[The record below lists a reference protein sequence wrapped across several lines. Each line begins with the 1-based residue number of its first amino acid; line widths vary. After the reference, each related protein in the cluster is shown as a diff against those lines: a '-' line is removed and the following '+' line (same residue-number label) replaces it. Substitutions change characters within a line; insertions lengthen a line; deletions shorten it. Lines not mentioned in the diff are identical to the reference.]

1 MIDNPEQLDEDAILP
16 DSQQEDEGDLSE
28 NISFKEAIVMNTD
41 WTIDTLNNQITKGN
55 IDLQPSFQRRSA
67 WDDIRKSKLIE
78 SMIVGIPVPS
88 IVLAE
93 NKERKGRFIVIDG
106 KQRLVSINDFY
117 KEDFKLKKLEI
128 RPDLNNKSYSELPEE
143 DREFLDNNTFR
154 STLIRNWVDDD
165 FLYTIFYRLNSGS
178 LALSPQELRKALIGG
193 SLLNYIED
201 YLLSSDSFK
210 KVFGE
215 KLDKRMRDSELV
227 LRFISYELHVKEYA
241 GNLKAFLDSLVTEFE
256 NDWDN
261 KKAIVDILLKRL
273 DLAIDTTYEIFGK
286 NAFKK
291 WTVEGRYEKTINRAV
306 FDAVARFFGEQH
318 VADAAIANKEH
329 LIEVYKNTCINP
341 DFKNAVEKT
350 TKTRDSVDTR
360 INLWGYDLANALG
373 MQYDPE
379 EKRVS

>member
-1 MIDNPEQLDEDAILP
+1 MSDNQMPLEEELILP
-16 DSQQEDEGDLSE
+16 DSQQEDEGDLSD

-41 WTIDTLNNQITKGN
+41 WTIDTLNNQIVKGN
-55 IDLQPSFQRRSA
+55 IDLEPSFQRRSA
-67 WDDIRKSKLIE
+67 WDDVRKSKLIE

-117 KEDFKLKKLEI
+117 KEEFKLKKLEI
-128 RPDLNNKSYSELPEE
+128 RPDLNNKFYSELPEE

-201 YLLSSDSFK
+201 YLISSNHFQQ
-210 KVFGE
+210 VFGA

-227 LRFISYELHVKEYA
+227 LRFISYELFVNEYGGNLKKFLDDVVKEY
-241 GNLKAFLDSLVTEFE
+241 E

-261 KKAIVDILLKRL
+261 KKSEIDSLLNRL
-273 DLAIDTTYEIFGK
+273 NLALDTTREIFGK

-291 WTVEGRYEKTINRAV
+291 WTDDDRYEKSINRAV

-318 VADAAIANKEH
+318 VADAARANKE
-329 LIEVYKNTCINP
+329 LVVEAYKAICLNS

-350 TKTRDSVDTR
+350 TKTKDSVDIR
-360 INLWGYDLANALG
+360 INLWGCALAGILG
-373 MQYDPE
+373 MQYDPD

>member
-1 MIDNPEQLDEDAILP
+1 MIDNLEQLDEDAILP

-256 NDWDN
+256 SDWDN
-261 KKAIVDILLKRL
+261 KKATVDLLLKRL

-291 WTVEGRYEKTINRAV
+291 WTAEGRYEKTINRAV

-318 VADAAIANKEH
+318 VADAAIANKES

-360 INLWGYDLANALG
+360 INLWGYDLAKALG
-373 MQYDPE
+373 MQYDPD

>member
-1 MIDNPEQLDEDAILP
+1 MIDNLEPMDEDAILP
-16 DSQQEDEGDLSE
+16 DSQQEDEGDLSG

-117 KEDFKLKKLEI
+117 KGGFKLKKLEI

-201 YLLSSDSFK
+201 YLLSSVSFK

-227 LRFISYELHVKEYA
+227 LRFISYELHVNDYA
-241 GNLKAFLDSLVTEFE
+241 GNLKAFLDTLVTEFE
-256 NDWDN
+256 SDWDN
-261 KKAIVDILLKRL
+261 KKATVDILFERL
-273 DLAIDTTYEIFGK
+273 DLAIDTAYAIFGK

-318 VADAAIANKEH
+318 VADAAIANKDL
-329 LIEVYKNTCINP
+329 LIDVYNKTCINP

-350 TKTRDSVDTR
+350 TKTRGAVDTR
-360 INLWGYDLANALG
+360 INIWGYELAKTLG
-373 MQYDPE
+373 MQYDPN

>member
-1 MIDNPEQLDEDAILP
+1 MIDNLEQLDEDAILP

-117 KEDFKLKKLEI
+117 KEGFKLKKLEI

-256 NDWDN
+256 SDWDN
-261 KKAIVDILLKRL
+261 KKATVDLLLKRL

-291 WTVEGRYEKTINRAV
+291 WTAEGRYEKTINRAV

-318 VADAAIANKEH
+318 VADAAIANKES

-373 MQYDPE
+373 MQYDPD

>member
-1 MIDNPEQLDEDAILP
+1 MIDNLDPMDEDAILP
-16 DSQQEDEGDLSE
+16 DSQQEDEGDLSD

-117 KEDFKLKKLEI
+117 KEEFKLKKLEI

-201 YLLSSDSFK
+201 YLLRSVSFK

-227 LRFISYELHVKEYA
+227 LRFISYELHVKDYA

-256 NDWDN
+256 SDWSN
-261 KKAIVDILLKRL
+261 KKAIVDILFERL
-273 DLAIDTTYEIFGK
+273 DLAIDTAYEIFGK

-318 VADAAIANKEH
+318 VADAAIANKDS
-329 LIEVYKNTCINP
+329 LIEVYKKTCINP

-350 TKTRDSVDTR
+350 TKTRSSVDTR
-360 INLWGYDLANALG
+360 IDIWGYELAKSLG
-373 MQYDPE
+373 MQYDPN
-379 EKRVS
+379 EKRVN

>member
-1 MIDNPEQLDEDAILP
+1 MSENQAANEEEIILP
-16 DSQQEDEGDLSE
+16 DSQQEDEGDLSG

-55 IDLQPSFQRRSA
+55 IDLEPSFQRRSA

-117 KEDFKLKKLEI
+117 KGVFKLKKLDI
-128 RPDLNNKSYSELPEE
+128 RPDLNNKYYGELPEE

-201 YLLSSDSFK
+201 YILNSNNFK
-210 KVFGE
+210 SVFGE
-215 KLDKRMRDSELV
+215 NLDKRMRDSELV
-227 LRFISYELHVKEYA
+227 LRFISYELSVNNYG
-241 GNLKAFLDSLVTEFE
+241 GNLKVFLDTVVKEFE
-256 NDWDN
+256 HDWDSKKN
-261 KKAIVDILLKRL
+261 KVDSLLKSL
-273 DLAIDTTYEIFGK
+273 DLSLYTTHEIFGK
-286 NAFKK
+286 DAFKK
-291 WTVEGRYEKTINRAV
+291 WTEENRYEKTINRAV
-306 FDAVARFFGEQH
+306 FDALARFFGQQH
-318 VADAAIANKEH
+318 VSDAALANKDLVIETYQATC
-329 LIEVYKNTCINP
+329 LIPE
-341 DFKNAVEKT
+341 FKSAVEKT
-350 TKTRDSVDTR
+350 TKTRESVDTR
-360 INLWGYDLANALG
+360 INLWGYALAGVLG
-373 MQYDPE
+373 MQYDPD